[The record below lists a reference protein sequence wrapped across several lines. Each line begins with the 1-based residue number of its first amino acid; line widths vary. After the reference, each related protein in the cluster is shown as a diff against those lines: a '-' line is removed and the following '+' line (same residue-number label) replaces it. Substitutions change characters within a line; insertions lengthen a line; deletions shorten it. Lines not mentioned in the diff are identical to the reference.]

1 MAQLPMYWF
10 IMAPYY
16 STFGEWL
23 AIYFHHGVHFS
34 DHLCVGVSKGLFLSQ
49 TLMDFREVKGIS
61 YNSSC
66 LAQSPCAWV
75 VVTTAIKYKISLW
88 SRCQVLHWCI
98 QHIEAMLLTT
108 SQSSQEMYLAEA
120 IDIFVFS
127 IISHYNHCIKIIYLQ
142 SDWIILIN
150 SSCTIYCVV

>member
-1 MAQLPMYWF
+1 MIWSRWLQPICLVCNYTTCKVDGATPVYWV
-10 IMAPYY
+10 IVAPYY
-16 STFGEWL
+16 STFWEWL

-34 DHLCVGVSKGLFLSQ
+34 DHLCVGVSKGLFLNQ

-88 SRCQVLHWCI
+88 SSEVLHWCI
-98 QHIEAMLLTT
+98 QHIESMLL
-108 SQSSQEMYLAEA
+108 L
-120 IDIFVFS
+120 
-127 IISHYNHCIKIIYLQ
+127 HHNHHMKCIMLKL
-142 SDWIILIN
+142 
-150 SSCTIYCVV
+150 